1 MFRLKI
7 FVRVQTFR
15 RVPPVLP
22 CNFCHPGNDNVG
34 WGNPVLRG
42 GVILVKT
49 HFFYINFYQDQEPTL
64 CNMNFQNLIVVKRSN
79 VHYAYASDPKM
90 HVVKIYL
97 LTSTGTIKYFNL
109 ILQLI
114 DFGAVHMI
122 FCSVVKYIY
131 QEPIQIR
138 PLRTW
143 IFLKT
148 APPPFWEINLI
159 HTYLDTILGYKLE
172 TQTSSTS

>member
-1 MFRLKI
+1 MTLLYFTLRKI
-7 FVRVQTFR
+7 WDIRYMRNTVSFI
-15 RVPPVLP
+15 
-22 CNFCHPGNDNVG
+22 G
-34 WGNPVLRG
+34 WYAYHLENHS
-42 GVILVKT
+42 ICFYWKSI
-49 HFFYINFYQDQEPTL
+49 FFY
-64 CNMNFQNLIVVKRSN
+64 
-79 VHYAYASDPKM
+79 
-90 HVVKIYL
+90 HVIIRIYLSPIDYKFSSIHAVKIYL
-97 LTSTGTIKYFNL
+97 LTSNRILKYLNL

-148 APPPFWEINLI
+148 APQPFWDINLI
-159 HTYLDTILGYKLE
+159 HTYLDTILGYKPE
-172 TQTSSTS
+172 T